1 MCDHIATSG
10 ALGEVRGEALHHVA
24 EAKAALTGLELPD
37 ARRRA
42 LDLVADGV
50 VERYA

>member
-1 MCDHIATSG
+1 MRQDRASG
-10 ALGEVRGEALHHVA
+10 ALAAAKERALQLVVA
-24 EAKAALTGLELPD
+24 AKSLLPERPSRQR
-37 ARRRA
+37 AA

>member
-1 MCDHIATSG
+1 VT
-10 ALGEVRGEALHHVA
+10 
-24 EAKAALTGLELPD
+24 EAKASLAGLD
-37 ARRRA
+37 ISKDRRRA

>member
-1 MCDHIATSG
+1 
-10 ALGEVRGEALHHVA
+10 VA
-24 EAKAALTGLELPD
+24 EAKVALGGVALPD
-37 ARRRA
+37 ARRSA

>member
-1 MCDHIATSG
+1 MRAE
-10 ALGEVRGEALHHVA
+10 ALGHVA
-24 EAKAALTGLELPD
+24 EAKAALTGLELPES
-37 ARRRA
+37 RRRA